1 MSKTLWGEANL
12 LGHQIKYEVRRSSE
26 ATKPRI
32 DVDIHGTTVVI
43 PDGDY
48 LDPEE
53 LLKDNAA
60 WLIEKKQKFDT
71 YRDQIPDREYEEG
84 ETFPYLGEEYEVVI
98 ERRSSSQ
105 IEDETFRLARHH
117 VEKTSVERALA
128 SLYRRKAR
136 ERFEKRADQ
145 YAAEMDVQYEQ
156 IEIRRQRT
164 RWGSCSSSGTLGLNW
179 RLMLAP
185 PEIVDYIIVHE
196 LAHLLEANHSDS
208 FWSLVAEHDPE
219 YEAHS
224 QWLEEN
230 STQLIFSEDDL

>member
-1 MSKTLWGEANL
+1 MSNAQRREADL
-12 LGHQIKYEVRRSSE
+12 LGHQIEYEVSHSSE
-26 ATKPRI
+26 ATQPRI

-43 PDGDY
+43 PDEER

-53 LLKDNAA
+53 LLQDNAA
-60 WLIEKKQKFDT
+60 WLIEKKQKFDR
-71 YRDQIPDREYEEG
+71 YRDQIPDRDYEEG
-84 ETFPYLGEEYEVVI
+84 ESFPYLGEEYEVVI

-105 IEDETFRLARHH
+105 IENETFRLAEHH
-117 VEKTSVERALA
+117 VEQTSVKRALA

-185 PEIVDYIIVHE
+185 PEIVDYVIVHE

-208 FWSLVAEHDPE
+208 FWSLVAEYDPE
-219 YEAHS
+219 YEAHA
-224 QWLEEN
+224 QWLEAN